1 MKIGTKLLAFAAA
14 AAMLFTVPAFGDI
27 PQTNAA
33 GQDASS
39 AVSEDIGLVGNLYT
53 ISGSSNADHAGLQ
66 WATTLS
72 AESYVL
78 YR

>member
-33 GQDASS
+33 SP
-39 AVSEDIGLVGNLYT
+39 
-53 ISGSSNADHAGLQ
+53 
-66 WATTLS
+66 LS
-72 AESYVL
+72 
-78 YR
+78 RRK